1 MCKKKKKSK
10 MRRWLELEK
19 VLSRDR
25 ERLNIFFL
33 VRLVGGMVL
42 PGGVNG

>member
-25 ERLNIFFL
+25 EDCTAFL
-33 VRLVGGMVL
+33 VRLFIRAGGRC
-42 PGGVNG
+42 GVNG